1 MTPERS
7 LAFSA
12 LSKPPS
18 DLACA
23 VAVRTGIGVDTVS
36 IILDAAGDLQ
46 RQRIDQL
53 IRANN
58 AEVERRRAAEA
69 ESRGRLVQ
77 VHALTR
83 EVLAQRD
90 LYTEQDAR
98 FRDLC
103 KRTGG
108 LGGENIYSWC
118 ADRLED
124 TLLAVQQNH
133 ERLAAGG
140 NPR

>member
-58 AEVERRRAAEA
+58 AEVERRRAAENERNMTA
-69 ESRGRLVQ
+69 
-77 VHALTR
+77 
-83 EVLAQRD
+83 
-90 LYTEQDAR
+90 
-98 FRDLC
+98 
-103 KRTGG
+103 
-108 LGGENIYSWC
+108 
-118 ADRLED
+118 D
-124 TLLAVQQNH
+124 TLLAVQL
-133 ERLAAGG
+133 EYARLKIELQSVQEAMASTRG
-140 NPR
+140 